1 MKKLTFMAAM
11 AIAAATLTACGGASA
26 PKANVKS
33 DVDSLSYAAGLQLAG
48 QFRDYRVFEQMNV
61 DSACMND
68 FIKGVI
74 EGFNAGD
81 DKHKTAYQAGLQI
94 GSQLGSQILPNMEH
108 QFFGEDSLKHF
119 TKNNTL
125 AAFISLLTGKDS
137 LMSEQIADSI
147 VSSYQKKQME
157 EAQRK
162 FDEEKE
168 ANKKAGEAFLAENK
182 TKDGVITT
190 ESGLQYTVLTQGTG
204 AKPKATDKV
213 KVEYEGRLL
222 DGTVFDASANHGS
235 EAAEF
240 QADQVIPG
248 WTEALQ
254 LMPVGSEYELYIPQ
268 ELAYGERSMGAIKA
282 CSALIFKV
290 KLVDIVK

>member
-1 MKKLTFMAAM
+1 MKKLTFMASM
-11 AIAAATLTACGGASA
+11 AIVAATLTACGGASA

-33 DVDSLSYAAGLQLAG
+33 DVDSLSYAAGMQVAG
-48 QFRDYRVFEQMNV
+48 QFRDYRVFDQLGV

-74 EGFNAGD
+74 EGFNTGD
-81 DKHKTAYQAGLQI
+81 DKHKAAYQAGLQI
-94 GSQLGSQILPNMEH
+94 GNQLGTQIVPNMER

-119 TKNNTL
+119 TKENTL

-147 VSSYQKKQME
+147 VNAYQQKQME

-162 FDEEKE
+162 FEEEKE
-168 ANKKAGEAFLAENK
+168 ANKKSGEAFLAENK
-182 TKDGVITT
+182 NKEGVITT
-190 ESGLQYTVLTQGTG
+190 ESGLQYKILTQGTG

-213 KVEYEGRLL
+213 KVEYEGRLI

-235 EAAEF
+235 EPATF

-268 ELAYGERSMGAIKA
+268 ELAYGERNMGTIKA

-290 KLVDIVK
+290 KLVEIVK